1 MLHGECVAIGMVLET
16 KLSQRMGYLTSS
28 FTIGRLI
35 RYLSCS
41 ILITQM
47 YTKLQSSNPHSKI
60 FEYSKSSRKDVFGQ
74 EELK

>member
-1 MLHGECVAIGMVLET
+1 MLHGECVSIGMVLET
-16 KLSQRMGYLTSS
+16 KLSQRMGHLTSS

-41 ILITQM
+41 ILNMQVHPE
-47 YTKLQSSNPHSKI
+47 LQSSNSHSKI
-60 FEYSKSSRKDVFGQ
+60 SKCPKSDREDVLGQ